1 MEQARKK
8 GINAIL
14 INEDNTKTASLWKE
28 ARTTA
33 QLVYISPEMACSDSF
48 VRLWKDPKFRARIT
62 ALVVDEAHCIH
73 EWGDEF
79 RPEYKKLEILRSYTG
94 QEVPFVACTAT
105 ASTPTFDTI
114 WNSLGFGNR
123 PFWGL
128 DVGCDRQNLLYLIR
142 TISNNDNPVLDIL
155 NFLPETLD
163 DNTLREALA
172 KMLLYFDSELDC
184 EKAVNTLRSS
194 LPEHLRDCVYSFSSG
209 ISPDAKKDCWDGFM
223 SGRYRI
229 ICCTD
234 AAGMGCNVHDV
245 EITVIFG
252 CPRSLAIVAQRWGR
266 TGRGRDTIGTCLLLV
281 RKWAF
286 RPAPLELGL
295 AVQRLRGKDKEV
307 LEPKTHT
314 TSRSRIEPTLEA
326 FINSGSATK
335 RDERTCLSD
344 DLCQSLK

>member
-1 MEQARKK
+1 
-8 GINAIL
+8 
-14 INEDNTKTASLWKE
+14 
-28 ARTTA
+28 
-33 QLVYISPEMACSDSF
+33 
-48 VRLWKDPKFRARIT
+48 
-62 ALVVDEAHCIH
+62 
-73 EWGDEF
+73 
-79 RPEYKKLEILRSYTG
+79 
-94 QEVPFVACTAT
+94 
-105 ASTPTFDTI
+105 
-114 WNSLGFGNR
+114 
-123 PFWGL
+123 
-128 DVGCDRQNLLYLIR
+128 
-142 TISNNDNPVLDIL
+142 
-155 NFLPETLD
+155 
-163 DNTLREALA
+163 
-172 KMLLYFDSELDC
+172 
-184 EKAVNTLRSS
+184 
-194 LPEHLRDCVYSFSSG
+194 
-209 ISPDAKKDCWDGFM
+209 
-223 SGRYRI
+223 
-229 ICCTD
+229 
-234 AAGMGCNVHDV
+234 MGCNVHDV